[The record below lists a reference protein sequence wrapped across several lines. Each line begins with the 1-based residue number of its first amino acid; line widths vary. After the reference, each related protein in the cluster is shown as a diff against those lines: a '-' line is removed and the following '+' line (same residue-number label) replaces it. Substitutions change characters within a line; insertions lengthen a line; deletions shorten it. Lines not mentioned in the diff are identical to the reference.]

1 MNRRARSHRVDL
13 RALARSAMIERDLLP
28 EFSSAAMAEL
38 VKIQNAAAERTGEIR
53 DLTRLLWASIDNDDS
68 RDLDQGDCG

>member
-1 MNRRARSHRVDL
+1 
-13 RALARSAMIERDLLP
+13 MIERDLLP